1 MKRNCGAWWQVNITI
16 GQSIT
21 IGRGDFND
29 QMGKKM
35 VIMERVHAD
44 NDLGQKDEIEKT
56 IIDFVMVFDFAIN
69 IYFDKK

>member
-1 MKRNCGAWWQVNITI
+1 
-16 GQSIT
+16 
-21 IGRGDFND
+21 
-29 QMGKKM
+29 MGKKM

>member
-1 MKRNCGAWWQVNITI
+1 
-16 GQSIT
+16 
-21 IGRGDFND
+21 
-29 QMGKKM
+29 M